1 MSAGGYGAACRSLSL
16 EDPPTGG
23 VDETTVA
30 QIRASRESLP
40 AYWVTAADW
49 KLLPPAV
56 ARELYTLIVETG
68 ANFFVEDSSG
78 RAPLFTRKSLASGAG
93 AAAASGER
101 PVLRADLD
109 RLCEVLTL
117 ETATGRSVVR
127 AALEYLHNE
136 VFVKDC
142 YRPCVEFLA
151 AFDPLMEAARCSA
164 GRHNTHTVAHAVA
177 SARRE
182 LTDREMEYVY
192 ETHPSLRL
200 ALKVFRGYYPPL

>member
-1 MSAGGYGAACRSLSL
+1 MSGGYGAACRSLSL
-16 EDPPTGG
+16 EDPPTE

-40 AYWVTAADW
+40 AYWVAAADW

-56 ARELYTLIVETG
+56 ARELYTLLVDTG
-68 ANFFVEDSSG
+68 AGFFVEDSNG

-93 AAAASGER
+93 AAASGEQ
-101 PVLRADLD
+101 PLLRADLD

-136 VFVKDC
+136 VFVRDC
-142 YRPCVEFLA
+142 HRPCVEFLA
-151 AFDPLMEAARCSA
+151 AFDPLMEAAKCR
-164 GRHNTHTVAHAVA
+164 GEHNTHTVAHAVA

-182 LTDREMEYVY
+182 LSDHEMEYVY
-192 ETHPSLRL
+192 ETHPALRR
-200 ALKVFRGYYPPL
+200 ALKVFRGYYPL